1 MAEHLYRKQAM
12 RVRFSQAAQFYM
24 SRLQT
29 HRQKQITS
37 NIIKLIIVSIA
48 LMAIFFFVGLQSII
62 NATVF
67 LNNLIRGNPT
77 QSQEE
82 TQESNFYGII
92 NLDEPE
98 VATNS
103 ASLLVTGDATD
114 FKKVEFYINNVKVD
128 DTSIKNNGTFSKEI
142 GKLRVGEN
150 KIYVIAKTEDNKN
163 KKQSDV
169 YTITYSNE
177 PPELEIE
184 TPKDGDKTN
193 KNEIQIKGKTSKNV
207 TVRINNA
214 PVVVSVDGN
223 FTSTI
228 RLKDGENKLEFTAT
242 DIAGNTE
249 KKEIKVTYQ
258 KDE

>member
-1 MAEHLYRKQAM
+1 
-12 RVRFSQAAQFYM
+12 
-24 SRLQT
+24 
-29 HRQKQITS
+29 
-37 NIIKLIIVSIA
+37 
-48 LMAIFFFVGLQSII
+48 MAIFFFVGLQSII

-82 TQESNFYGII
+82 ETNANFYGII

-103 ASLLVTGDATD
+103 AALVVTGDATD
-114 FKKVEFYINNVKVD
+114 FKKVEFYINNVKVGD
-128 DTSIKNNGTFSKEI
+128 ASIKNNGTFSKEI
-142 GKLRVGEN
+142 EKLRVGEN
-150 KIYVIAKTEDNKN
+150 KIYVIGKTSDNKN

-169 YTITYSNE
+169 YTVTYINE
-177 PPELEIE
+177 PPKLEIE

-193 KNEIQIKGKTSKNV
+193 KNEIQAKGKTDKNV

-214 PVVVSVDGN
+214 PVVLSVDGN
-223 FTSTI
+223 FTSTV

-242 DIAGNTE
+242 DIAGNVE